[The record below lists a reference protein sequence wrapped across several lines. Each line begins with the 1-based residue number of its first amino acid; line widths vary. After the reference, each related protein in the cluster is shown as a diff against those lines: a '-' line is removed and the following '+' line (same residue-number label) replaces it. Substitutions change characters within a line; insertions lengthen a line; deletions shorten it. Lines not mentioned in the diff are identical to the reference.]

1 MANVQEKIQNVFD
14 YLHENA
20 EISWEEKETTKYI
33 ERILSE
39 NNCETITF
47 DDCTGVIGKYGNF
60 EEGIPVVGIRADID
74 ALWQE
79 VNGKF
84 QANHSCGHDAHMSMV
99 LGLLWKME
107 QNPALKDKV
116 AIKFIFQPAEEV
128 GTGALTMV
136 ENNVVEDVDYLFG
149 IHLRP
154 GQETKMGQA
163 TPVIVHGATKM
174 FRVEIK
180 GEDAHGARPHL
191 NENAIEICTQIVN
204 MLNKIYLDPK
214 VPHSVKMTQLQAGG
228 KSANIIP
235 GSATFALDL
244 RAQTNEAIDQL
255 TKKVEKIFETVRELY
270 GVQVNVLHTDG
281 IAAAKTNNE
290 AISIMQTAIE
300 KALGKEALDPE
311 LVTPGGDDFHFYTIK
326 KPELKATM
334 VGLGCD
340 LQPGL
345 HHPHM
350 SFDHEALINGV
361 EILYQAVLTTYDL
374 NIE

>member
-1 MANVQEKIQNVFD
+1 MANVQEKIQDVFE

-79 VNGKF
+79 VNGTF

-136 ENNVVEDVDYLFG
+136 ENGVVEDVDYLFG

-244 RAQTNEAIDQL
+244 RAQTNEAIDEL
-255 TKKVEKIFETVRELY
+255 TKKVEKIFETVRELF

-281 IAAAKTNNE
+281 IAAAKTNDE
-290 AISIMQTAIE
+290 AISIMQKAIE

-350 SFDHEALINGV
+350 SFDHDALINGV

>member
-1 MANVQEKIQNVFD
+1 MANVQEKIQNVFE

-79 VNGKF
+79 VNGTF

-136 ENNVVEDVDYLFG
+136 ENGVVEDVDYLFG

-244 RAQTNEAIDQL
+244 RAQTNEAIDEL
-255 TKKVEKIFETVRELY
+255 TKKVEKIFETVRELF

-281 IAAAKTNNE
+281 IAAAKTNDE
-290 AISIMQTAIE
+290 AISIMQKAIE

-350 SFDHEALINGV
+350 SFDHDALINGV

>member
-1 MANVQEKIQNVFD
+1 VANVQEKIQNVFE

-33 ERILSE
+33 ERTLSE

-47 DDCTGVIGKYGNF
+47 DNCTGVIGKYGNF

-136 ENNVVEDVDYLFG
+136 ENGVVEDVDYLFG

-244 RAQTNEAIDQL
+244 RAQTNEAIDEL
-255 TKKVEKIFETVRELY
+255 TKKVEKIFETVRELF

-290 AISIMQTAIE
+290 AISIMQNAIE

-350 SFDHEALINGV
+350 SFDHDALINGV

-374 NIE
+374 NID